1 MTIDL
6 ELPDMSCQHCVR
18 VVTETVRKTDPHA
31 ALSIDLPAHRVTI
44 DSQQPAQDFAVALA
58 QAGYPC
64 R

>member
-6 ELPDMSCQHCVR
+6 ELPDMSCQHCVH
-18 VVTETVRKTDPHA
+18 VVTETVRKTDPQA

>member
-1 MTIDL
+1 
-6 ELPDMSCQHCVR
+6 
-18 VVTETVRKTDPHA
+18 VVTETVRKTDPQA

>member
-1 MTIDL
+1 MAIEL

-18 VVTETVRKTDPHA
+18 VVTETVRETDPQA